1 MNRKGFCLSQLEPI
15 VFDPLN
21 GLTRSLQRTDQIV
34 DWIRNR
40 SFCQVLR
47 SGCVEIHHPDIPVF
61 GSEHE
66 PVGQRRLFLGRF
78 RIGQRVQAHH
88 IIVDQIGQ
96 LVEAF
101 LRGLQVFDGR
111 DTNAVFLQRIGKS
124 LQAVFRLVIRIAF
137 NGFPIEQNAGDPILG
152 EKGQLLIHLFLI
164 IRDIVR

>member
-1 MNRKGFCLSQLEPI
+1 M
-15 VFDPLN
+15 
-21 GLTRSLQRTDQIV
+21 
-34 DWIRNR
+34 
-40 SFCQVLR
+40 
-47 SGCVEIHHPDIPVF
+47 
-61 GSEHE
+61 
-66 PVGQRRLFLGRF
+66 
-78 RIGQRVQAHH
+78 QAHH

-137 NGFPIEQNAGDPILG
+137 NRFPIEQNAGDPILG